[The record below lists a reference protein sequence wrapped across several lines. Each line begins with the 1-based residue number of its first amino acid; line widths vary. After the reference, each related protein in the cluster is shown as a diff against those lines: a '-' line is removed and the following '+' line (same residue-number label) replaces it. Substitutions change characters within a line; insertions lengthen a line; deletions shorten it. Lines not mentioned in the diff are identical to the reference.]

1 MESTMMNYPLTLTHL
16 LERAGRYFPK
26 VEVVSRLP
34 GGSIHRGTYRE
45 FHRRAKLLAEALTR
59 GGLRRGD
66 RVATLMWNH
75 YAHLEAFFGIP
86 AAGGVVHTLNLRL
99 APDDIAYIANHAD
112 DRFLIVDDAL
122 LPLLERFKDLVKFER
137 IFVVPLAG
145 GAPAGGYENYED
157 LLKSASGNF
166 SYPELDENEPA
177 EMCYTSGTTGR
188 PRGVVYS
195 HRSSVLHAYN
205 VALSGA
211 FSARDVSLAVVP
223 MFHANAWGFPHA
235 QVLLGAKQVMPGPK
249 LDAVSLL
256 DLFEGEQ
263 VTVGAG
269 VPTIWLAIL
278 DALDREP
285 KRWRLSPRLQLM
297 VGGSAVPESMLRG
310 FDRHGI
316 TVVHAWGM
324 TETSPLATVARLKPH
339 MDSMA
344 DGQRYAERAKQGFPL
359 PFVELRVRSEG
370 ADVAPDGKSIGE
382 VQVRGPYVTA
392 GYYKLPPDSDK
403 FTDDGWLRTG
413 DVATLDAEGAIKIT
427 DRIKDLIKSGGEWIS
442 SVDLENAL
450 MGHPAVAEAAVIAV
464 PDPKWDERPL
474 AVVVLKQGARATAE
488 ELRGFLLEQKF
499 AKWWLPE
506 EFAFVAEIPRT
517 STGKFLKSKLRDEF
531 RDRAASHK
539 LDTIATK

>member
-1 MESTMMNYPLTLTHL
+1 
-16 LERAGRYFPK
+16 
-26 VEVVSRLP
+26 
-34 GGSIHRGTYRE
+34 
-45 FHRRAKLLAEALTR
+45 
-59 GGLRRGD
+59 
-66 RVATLMWNH
+66 
-75 YAHLEAFFGIP
+75 
-86 AAGGVVHTLNLRL
+86 
-99 APDDIAYIANHAD
+99 
-112 DRFLIVDDAL
+112 
-122 LPLLERFKDLVKFER
+122 
-137 IFVVPLAG
+137 
-145 GAPAGGYENYED
+145 
-157 LLKSASGNF
+157 
-166 SYPELDENEPA
+166 
-177 EMCYTSGTTGR
+177 MCYTSGTTGR

-195 HRSSVLHAYN
+195 HRSTVLHAYN
-205 VALSGA
+205 VALSA
-211 FSARDVSLAVVP
+211 AASAREVSLAVVP

-235 QVLLGAKQVMPGPK
+235 QVLIGGKQVMPGPR

-269 VPTIWLAIL
+269 VPTIWLAVL
-278 DALDREP
+278 EALDREP

-316 TVVHAWGM
+316 TIVHAWGM

-339 MDSMA
+339 MDSIGE
-344 DGQRYAERAKQGFPL
+344 DQRYAERAKQGFPL

-370 ADVAPDGKSIGE
+370 IDVAPDGKSIGE

-403 FTDDGWLRTG
+403 FTADGWLRTG

-474 AVVVLKQGARATAE
+474 AVVVLKQGARATAD
-488 ELRGFLLEQKF
+488 ELRGFLLERKF

-517 STGKFLKSKLRDEF
+517 LTGKFLKSKLRDEF
-531 RDRAASHK
+531 RDRATMHK
-539 LDTIATK
+539 PGPSAKRRKPNARAEKR

>member
-1 MESTMMNYPLTLTHL
+1 MQSTMMNSPLTLTHL

-34 GGSIHRGTYRE
+34 DGSIHRSNYRE
-45 FHRRAKLLAEALTR
+45 FHRRAKALAEALTR
-59 GGLRRGD
+59 AGLKRGD

-99 APDDIAYIANHAD
+99 APDDIAYIANHAE

-211 FSARDVSLAVVP
+211 FSPRDVSLAVVP
-223 MFHANAWGFPHA
+223 MFHANAWGFPHG
-235 QVLLGAKQVMPGPK
+235 QVLIGAKQVMPGPK

-269 VPTIWLAIL
+269 VPTIWLAVL
-278 DALDREP
+278 EALDREP

-316 TVVHAWGM
+316 TIVHAWGM

-339 MDSMA
+339 MDS
-344 DGQRYAERAKQGFPL
+344 
-359 PFVELRVRSEG
+359 
-370 ADVAPDGKSIGE
+370 IGE
-382 VQVRGPYVTA
+382 
-392 GYYKLPPDSDK
+392 DN
-403 FTDDGWLRTG
+403 
-413 DVATLDAEGAIKIT
+413 ATPNAPSRAF
-427 DRIKDLIKSGGEWIS
+427 RCRS
-442 SVDLENAL
+442 SSYE
-450 MGHPAVAEAAVIAV
+450 
-464 PDPKWDERPL
+464 
-474 AVVVLKQGARATAE
+474 
-488 ELRGFLLEQKF
+488 
-499 AKWWLPE
+499 
-506 EFAFVAEIPRT
+506 
-517 STGKFLKSKLRDEF
+517 
-531 RDRAASHK
+531 
-539 LDTIATK
+539 